1 MTVVTSYNRNTAMP
15 YVYLTENQEK
25 NKFKRIVTC
34 PPKPILEGHDTCLSK
49 KISPRVD
56 SNHGPLDLQSSAL
69 PTELL
74 GALIYHELSNIHT

>member
-49 KISPRVD
+49 KKKK
-56 SNHGPLDLQSSAL
+56 
-69 PTELL
+69 
-74 GALIYHELSNIHT
+74 NIAKGGFEPSTS